1 MELIGDNK
9 VHPIVK
15 DLDLKRKFRYFWLKY
30 VKNVN
35 LNNHCAAGLIGPY
48 DKRISVYLN
57 KHDQTHWEDLTL
69 DQGESDFYYIC
80 GVTKNW
86 TENFHCVFRSV
97 DGEILKLDEKC
108 VSGTIEN
115 AVRIPIREMDR
126 INSTNPNK
134 DRPEYYTCRN
144 YQFAVEFDN
153 LTLKYG
159 SIQ

>member
-1 MELIGDNK
+1 MDNK

-35 LNNHCAAGLIGPY
+35 LNHHCAAGLIGPY
-48 DKRISVYLN
+48 DKRISIYKSKQN
-57 KHDQTHWEDLTL
+57 QSHWENLTL
-69 DQGESDFYYIC
+69 DQGESDFYYMC
-80 GVTKNW
+80 GVTKHW
-86 TENFHCVFRSV
+86 AENFHCLFRCLP
-97 DGEILKLDEKC
+97 GEILELDEKC
-108 VSGTIEN
+108 VSGIIEN

-159 SIQ
+159 SSQIP